1 MRFAA
6 GALTR
11 ALSRGCSLSI
21 QRSPQ
26 AVFLSPQRNSPVH
39 AMLSSSVLLRC
50 APVATP
56 STSRSFVVSSPAQAD
71 KGCAAEVANA
81 QPKGF
86 YDMSNESLLMFCA
99 TGDFAARKERLLR
112 EIMAVDNISWADAQL
127 VLNKI
132 DEDNA
137 KGMWFAT
144 LPYKAGLV
152 TAVGAA
158 AISIP
163 MVFHLD
169 TALWFNEHYVT
180 TEVADDKDLETWL
193 EVGSWTWGWNEP
205 VLGTVSFVLLALQ
218 FARNQMI
225 NLGAKPYSQAVKAYR
240 SKRLR
245 KLYPQYHPLIIT
257 EFADADDYE
266 SGSFAKEPDT
276 GYHVDHPKP
285 WA

>member
-99 TGDFAARKERLLR
+99 TGDFEGDCN
-112 EIMAVDNISWADAQL
+112 IYAVDDCIFTTGRTHFSVQL
-127 VLNKI
+127 
-132 DEDNA
+132 
-137 KGMWFAT
+137 
-144 LPYKAGLV
+144 
-152 TAVGAA
+152 
-158 AISIP
+158 
-163 MVFHLD
+163 H
-169 TALWFNEHYVT
+169 
-180 TEVADDKDLETWL
+180 
-193 EVGSWTWGWNEP
+193 
-205 VLGTVSFVLLALQ
+205 
-218 FARNQMI
+218 
-225 NLGAKPYSQAVKAYR
+225 
-240 SKRLR
+240 
-245 KLYPQYHPLIIT
+245 
-257 EFADADDYE
+257 
-266 SGSFAKEPDT
+266 
-276 GYHVDHPKP
+276 
-285 WA
+285 

>member
-112 EIMAVDNISWADAQL
+112 PEFVYRRKAAGALTQSTPVTLKFYSPHLRLHSARE
-127 VLNKI
+127 
-132 DEDNA
+132 DE
-137 KGMWFAT
+137 
-144 LPYKAGLV
+144 
-152 TAVGAA
+152 
-158 AISIP
+158 
-163 MVFHLD
+163 VFP
-169 TALWFNEHYVT
+169 W
-180 TEVADDKDLETWL
+180 
-193 EVGSWTWGWNEP
+193 
-205 VLGTVSFVLLALQ
+205 
-218 FARNQMI
+218 
-225 NLGAKPYSQAVKAYR
+225 
-240 SKRLR
+240 
-245 KLYPQYHPLIIT
+245 PL
-257 EFADADDYE
+257 
-266 SGSFAKEPDT
+266 
-276 GYHVDHPKP
+276 
-285 WA
+285 